1 MKTKILATVLVGQF
15 LLAAT
20 AASAADNGI
29 IIGQQPFGCKDKK
42 QYLKLAEL
50 VQQGDLAQANQGI
63 NGAMITG
70 DCYKFGLNEPIEIL
84 ERDAQANLAKV
95 HPKKLPK
102 LPGKNEFFTAASSV
116 ILKK

>member
-1 MKTKILATVLVGQF
+1 MKKRILATLLAGQF
-15 LLAAT
+15 ILATAAT
-20 AASAADNGI
+20 AAENGI

-50 VQQGDLAQANQGI
+50 VHQGDLAQANQGI

-70 DCYKFGLNEPIEIL
+70 DCYKFGLSEPIEII

-102 LPGKNEFFTAASSV
+102 LPGKNEFFTAASQV